1 MRIDLT
7 EARVQVWFQNR
18 RELSFFDFYFV
29 HVLNFFFSITIFSL
43 FKGAKWR
50 KNEKCDDKEVPT
62 SSNYELSRH
71 ENNPLPSTSTS
82 NCTEQSVPQQQST
95 IHQNQQQ
102 IMEADS
108 TKLLH
113 TSDDRL
119 SPNIFLN
126 LNFDNTIDHNVNNL
140 KFEWSTFNPNIPV
153 TTNSVPSMM
162 NMKYQN
168 MNSCMSTSPTYE
180 FLNIDHFNIDSFKNE
195 CILSLDQN
203 IMSSVNDSQVI
214 TTDNMHNFT
223 MDEEGKD
230 LLDLEKP
237 ININVTNL
245 ETEKYC

>member
-1 MRIDLT
+1 M
-7 EARVQVWFQNR
+7 
-18 RELSFFDFYFV
+18 
-29 HVLNFFFSITIFSL
+29 
-43 FKGAKWR
+43 KGAKWR

-62 SSNYELSRH
+62 SSNYDLQRH
-71 ENNPLPSTSTS
+71 ENHPIPSTSTS
-82 NCTEQSVPQQQST
+82 NCEQSVPQQSN
-95 IHQNQQQ
+95 HQNQQQ

-113 TSDDRL
+113 TTSDDRL

-126 LNFDNTIDHNVNNL
+126 LNFDNTIDHNNVNNL
-140 KFEWSTFNPNIPV
+140 KFEWSTFNPNVPV

-162 NMKYQN
+162 NNMKYQN
-168 MNSCMSTSPTYE
+168 MNSCSMSTSPTYE

-223 MDEEGKD
+223 MDDEGKD

-237 ININVTNL
+237 ININVTSL
-245 ETEKYC
+245 EAEKYC